1 MAAKTA
7 TPKPLKTIGES
18 IIAYRKARPE
28 SSCEEITTFIKKHFP
43 GCNTNP
49 ASVACTLGKA
59 SKRLNDPTL
68 RPGRIER
75 EREDEVQLE
84 TFDINAAAEPESKET
99 EEEARDRI
107 MLRYKTMKRL
117 APKVI
122 NQRIPSLIV
131 SGPPGL
137 SKSWT
142 IKKAVDESG
151 RTRHDGMLDVGGGGP
166 MAVDG
171 MVTTGWYD
179 WIGGGCSEVG
189 LYRALWNMRKGGV
202 LIFDD
207 CDGIFRDEDSVN
219 LLKIATDT
227 TKERLVSWRKN
238 ATWLDDYGID
248 RTFDFRGTIIFL
260 TNIDFERTIL
270 QDGKM
275 SVHYRALIDRAAYLC
290 LTVRTARDFMI
301 VLNEMAGG
309 KNGFLHD
316 APHNMEDR
324 EIKTMFDFIREYQR
338 DFYNL
343 SLRLVGQLAQQMR
356 EDPEHW
362 QADAKATKMKTLMSV
377 ED

>member
-1 MAAKTA
+1 MK
-7 TPKPLKTIGES
+7 KPMKTIGET
-18 IIAYRKARPE
+18 IIAYRKAHPQ
-28 SSCEEITTFIKKHFP
+28 SSCEEITKFVKKHFP

-59 SKRLNDPTL
+59 SKKLNDPVL

-75 EREDEVQLE
+75 AEKDEVQLE
-84 TFDINAAAEPESKET
+84 TFDINAATTEDTKET
-99 EEEARDRI
+99 DEEARERI
-107 MLRYKTMKRL
+107 MLRYTTMKRL

-122 NQRIPSLIV
+122 LGRLQSLIV

-142 IKKAVDESG
+142 IKQAIDESG
-151 RTRHDGMLDVGGGGP
+151 RLRHDGMTDVGGGGP
-166 MAVDG
+166 MEVDG
-171 MVTTGWYD
+171 MHTNGWYD
-179 WIGGGCSEVG
+179 WISGGCSEVG
-189 LYRALWNMRKGGV
+189 LYRALWNMRKNGV

-207 CDGIFRDEDSVN
+207 CDGVYRDEDSIN

-248 RTFDFRGTIIFL
+248 RTFDFKGTIIFL
-260 TNIDFERTIL
+260 TNIDFEKTIL
-270 QDGKM
+270 QEGKM
-275 SVHYRALIDRAAYLC
+275 TEHYKAFIDRAAYLC

-301 VLNEMAGG
+301 VLNEIAGG
-309 KNGFLHD
+309 KNGFLRHPPYNLND
-316 APHNMEDR
+316 AELKR
-324 EIKTMFDFIREYQR
+324 LFDFVREHQR

-343 SLRLVGQLAQQMR
+343 SLRLVGQLATQMR

-362 QADAKATKMKTLMSV
+362 QTDAKATKMKTLQVV
-377 ED
+377 E

>member
-1 MAAKTA
+1 MTA
-7 TPKPLKTIGES
+7 TKVKPLKTIGET

-28 SSCEEITTFIKKHFP
+28 SSCEEITAFVKKHFP

-59 SKRLNDPTL
+59 SKKLNDPTL

-75 EREDEVQLE
+75 ERDEVQLE
-84 TFDINAAAEPESKET
+84 TFDINAAESEQSEET
-99 EEEARDRI
+99 EEEAHERI
-107 MLRYKTMKRL
+107 MLRYKTMERL
-117 APKVI
+117 GPKVI
-122 NQRIPSLIV
+122 QGRLASLII

-142 IKKAVDESG
+142 IKKAIDESG
-151 RTRHDGMLDVGGGGP
+151 RLRHDGMLDVGGGGP
-166 MAVDG
+166 SVVDG
-171 MVTTGWYD
+171 MRTNGWYD

-202 LIFDD
+202 LVFDD
-207 CDGIFRDEDSVN
+207 CDGVYRDEDSVN

-248 RTFDFRGTIIFL
+248 RTFDFQGSIIFL

-270 QDGKM
+270 QEGKM
-275 SVHYRALIDRAAYLC
+275 TEHYKAFIDRAAYLC

-301 VLNEMAGG
+301 VLKEKAGG
-309 KNGFLHD
+309 KNGFLHNPPYNLTD
-316 APHNMEDR
+316 K
-324 EIKTMFDFIREYQR
+324 EIKTMFDFIQEHQR

-362 QADAKATKMKTLMSV
+362 QSDARATKMKTLQLA
-377 ED
+377 E

>member
-1 MAAKTA
+1 MAAKA
-7 TPKPLKTIGES
+7 AIKPLKTIGET
-18 IIAYRKARPE
+18 IIAYRRARPE
-28 SSCEEITTFIKKHFP
+28 SSCEEITTYIKKHFP

-59 SKRLNDPTL
+59 SKKLKDPIL

-75 EREDEVQLE
+75 DRTEDEAQLE
-84 TFDINAAAEPESKET
+84 TFDINAAVEDTTKET

-107 MLRYKTMKRL
+107 MLRYKTMRRL

-122 NQRIPSLIV
+122 DQKIPSLII

-137 SKSWT
+137 SKSYT
-142 IKKAVDESG
+142 IKKAIDASG
-151 RTRHDGMLDVGGGGP
+151 RLRHDGMLDVGGGGP
-166 MAVDG
+166 MEVDG
-171 MVTTGWYD
+171 MKTNGWYD
-179 WIGGGCSEVG
+179 WIAGACSEVG

-207 CDGIFRDEDSVN
+207 CDGIFRDEDSIN

-260 TNIDFERTIL
+260 TNIDFEKTIL

-275 SVHYRALIDRAAYLC
+275 TVHYRALIDRAAYLC

-301 VLNEMAGG
+301 VLNDMAGG

-316 APHNMEDR
+316 EPYNLTDK
-324 EIKTMFDFIREYQR
+324 EITTMFDFIKEHQR

-356 EDPEHW
+356 EDPDHW
-362 QADAKATKMKTLMSV
+362 QMDAKATKMKTLQSS
-377 ED
+377 E